1 MKPTTKILLTYIPIG
16 LVLLLDIWAFSTGT
30 YASPRDK
37 VLPYWFAVCAVL
49 YMLPA
54 IIACHRDHSHFFA
67 IWLIDLLGTPLF
79 LIGWVVALV
88 WAFIDT
94 KASRTQSLQ

>member
-1 MKPTTKILLTYIPIG
+1 MKPVTKIVLTYTPVALA
-16 LVLLLDIWAFSTGT
+16 LVLDVWAFSTGT
-30 YASPRDK
+30 YSSDRDRI
-37 VLPYWFAVCAVL
+37 LPYLFAFYAFL

-79 LIGWVVALV
+79 LIGWIVALI
-88 WAFIDT
+88 WAFIDP
-94 KASRTQSLQ
+94 KRRS